1 MTSAQE
7 CEVAVAGHERQVA
20 FVPKK
25 PLIGKQ
31 RATLGAVPVDTY
43 ECHMLRLR
51 VSASQTGD
59 AMDIGWKC
67 NRRATH
73 WHAHRGRAPF
83 LLRKFGSKQR
93 DFSLVSLEQLE
104 TIFVL

>member
-20 FVPKK
+20 FVSKK

-43 ECHMLRLR
+43 EWLRLR

-59 AMDIGWKC
+59 D
-67 NRRATH
+67 
-73 WHAHRGRAPF
+73 
-83 LLRKFGSKQR
+83 
-93 DFSLVSLEQLE
+93 VE
-104 TIFVL
+104 V